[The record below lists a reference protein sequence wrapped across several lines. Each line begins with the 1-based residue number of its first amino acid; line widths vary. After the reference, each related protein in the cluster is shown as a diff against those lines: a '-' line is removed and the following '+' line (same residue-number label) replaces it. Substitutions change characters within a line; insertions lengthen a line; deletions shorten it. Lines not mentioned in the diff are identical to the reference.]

1 MILDSFEHAEADI
14 EAREVIEARIEAE
27 RVLRATAKSLEK
39 PEFSELPAEE
49 QAGITSAADHLRET
63 VKVADHRAI
72 REATERLDQA
82 THHLAEVIMNATI
95 AEKLKDK
102 RVREVE

>member
-1 MILDSFEHAEADI
+1 
-14 EAREVIEARIEAE
+14 
-27 RVLRATAKSLEK
+27 
-39 PEFSELPAEE
+39 
-49 QAGITSAADHLRET
+49 LRET
-63 VKVADHRAI
+63 AKANNHHAI

-82 THHLAEVIMNATI
+82 THHFAEILMNASI

>member
-1 MILDSFEHAEADI
+1 MATDVSL
-14 EAREVIEARIEAE
+14 
-27 RVLRATAKSLEK
+27 LRTRSVA
-39 PEFSELPAEE
+39 
-49 QAGITSAADHLRET
+49 SA
-63 VKVADHRAI
+63 
-72 REATERLDQA
+72 ATERLDLA